1 MKTKLS
7 TRLALLLI
15 VFTTLI
21 TTSAYADRGEQIFG
35 RSGADFRHRSSKPN
49 LKRSGTD
56 LRRRSSK
63 PNKKNFRFDSRYRH
77 DRQYPRR
84 GYMTKRLPFRR
95 PPIRY
100 RNHDYFFQ
108 RGIWYRP
115 SGSRFTVV
123 VPPFGIVVP
132 NLPSFYTTLWVGNIP
147 YYYAN
152 DIYYTWQSSRNGYV
166 VTEPPR
172 NLVEEEE
179 PPLMADELFIYPKN
193 GQSERQ
199 QADDRYGCHR
209 WSVSQ
214 TDYDPTFPVENI
226 SVSNLSHRRED
237 YQRAMR
243 ACLEGR
249 GYSVR

>member
-1 MKTKLS
+1 MKTKLVTS
-7 TRLALLLI
+7 LALLLI
-15 VFTTLI
+15 VFTT
-21 TTSAYADRGEQIFG
+21 SVYADRGERIFG
-35 RSGADFRHRSSKPN
+35 RSGGDLRHRSSKPN
-49 LKRSGTD
+49 QKYWR
-56 LRRRSSK
+56 SK
-63 PNKKNFRFDSRYRH
+63 PNQKHFRFDTRYH
-77 DRQYPRR
+77 HNRQYPRR

-100 RNHDYFFQ
+100 RNHDYFFH

-115 SGSRFTVV
+115 SGPRFTVV
-123 VPPFGIVVP
+123 VPPIGIVVP
-132 NLPSFYTTLWVGNIP
+132 NLPSFYTTLWFGNIP

-152 DIYYTWQSSRNGYV
+152 DVYYTWEANRNGYV
-166 VTEPPR
+166 VTKPPR

-179 PPLMADELFIYPKN
+179 PPLMAEELFIYPKN
-193 GQSERQ
+193 GQNERQ

-214 TDYDPTFPVENI
+214 TDYDPTFPAENI
-226 SVSNLSHRRED
+226 SVSSLNQRRED